1 MKGRPAFAVLSGSV
15 ALLMVIVAAGATS
28 GQPRSGPQPLQHSAQ
43 PNPQEVRPASPDGDS
58 PSASAG
64 QIAREPQS
72 RRVLGLPVDALMWIA
87 GLLVAALLLAA
98 MLARRPH
105 RRAQARGGGTY
116 GRGPGS

>member
-1 MKGRPAFAVLSGSV
+1 
-15 ALLMVIVAAGATS
+15 
-28 GQPRSGPQPLQHSAQ
+28 
-43 PNPQEVRPASPDGDS
+43 
-58 PSASAG
+58 
-64 QIAREPQS
+64 
-72 RRVLGLPVDALMWIA
+72 VLGLPVDALMWIA

>member
-1 MKGRPAFAVLSGSV
+1 MDRRPALAFLSGSG
-15 ALLMVIVAAGATS
+15 ALLMVILAAGATV

-43 PNPQEVRPASPDGDS
+43 PNPQEIRPASPDGDS

-64 QIAREPQS
+64 RVAREPQS
-72 RRVLGLPVDALMWIA
+72 RRVLGLPVEALMWIA

-98 MLARRPH
+98 MLARRPSW
-105 RRAQARGGGTY
+105 RARARGGGTY